1 MQQFSVEG
9 SGKLR
14 DLTITDAVERLKATV
29 PAVDSGAAQLQLAV
43 FKVHAMYRAALA
55 AGYERLGVS
64 VPRANLLRN
73 LYLRSDKRMTLSEL
87 SAYLEASLPSTM
99 RLVAALEAKGLVSR
113 RQGEHDRRLTYVE
126 LTPSGEALARQLLPV
141 IAEVWADL
149 WRSFAAGERERLA
162 RILRK
167 LRSRLLHE
175 VLGLD
180 NLLPFKMRAR
190 RRGHLPPAP
199 AIHRGGPGRSAAG
212 GSRRLRDHPLAEA
225 GFDPSAADPAIEQT
239 IASLRA
245 ELGAFDESAVEVH
258 LAFSRACAVQFA
270 ALSSRYE
277 AIGLSVPRLNT
288 LQWLYNAEPKTL
300 TISEL
305 SALLEASL
313 PTVLRMVR
321 VLEAEHWV
329 CRTSRKS
336 DRRIT
341 DVALT
346 PEGRKKFG
354 AILPAATKV
363 WADLWSYLD
372 SEEQKLLAHL
382 LSKLRLSLL
391 TK

>member
-1 MQQFSVEG
+1 MHQFSVEA

-14 DLTITDAVERLKATV
+14 DLTITDAVERLQASV
-29 PAVDSGAAQLQLAV
+29 PGLDAAAAELQLSL

-64 VPRANLLRN
+64 VPRANLLRH
-73 LYLRSDKRMTLSEL
+73 LYFREGRRMTLTEL
-87 SAYLEASLPSTM
+87 SAYLESSLPSTM
-99 RLVAALEAKGLVSR
+99 RLVGALEARGLVSR
-113 RQGEHDRRLTYVE
+113 SQGEHDRRLTYVG
-126 LTPSGEALARQLLPV
+126 LTGHGETLARQLLPV

-149 WRSFAAGERERLA
+149 WRSFSAGERIGLA
-162 RILRK
+162 QTLTK

-180 NLLPFKMRAR
+180 NLLPFKIRAR
-190 RRGHLPPAP
+190 RPHRAAAATLSRG
-199 AIHRGGPGRSAAG
+199 
-212 GSRRLRDHPLAEA
+212 RRLLAS
-225 GFDPSAADPAIEQT
+225 DPSERQRGIPQPAAPDGNVADPAIEHTVQ
-239 IASLRA
+239 SLRA
-245 ELGAFDESAVEVH
+245 ELGVFDESAVEVH

-288 LQWLYNAEPKTL
+288 LQWLYNVDPKTL

-372 SEEQKLLAHL
+372 TEEQDLLAHL